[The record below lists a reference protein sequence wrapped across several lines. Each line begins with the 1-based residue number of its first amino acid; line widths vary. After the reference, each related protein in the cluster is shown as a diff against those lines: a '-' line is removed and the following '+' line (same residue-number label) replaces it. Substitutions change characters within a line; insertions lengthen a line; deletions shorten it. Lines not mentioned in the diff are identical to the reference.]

1 MDNLTERFHGLD
13 DVVVPDVWTD
23 AASRTPRPL
32 ERPPLGARLAVMGF
46 AAIIAIG
53 GLAFAFSALREGA
66 PSVAPITSP
75 LPSSIGSDAPVMI
88 VHGELESVLRRL
100 WTESALID
108 ELEGEVQ
115 AAFDGLQVLNDEI
128 GTGIPTEEQAKRRA
142 SLKALIARFEESVG
156 ARSALTETLRARVE
170 WLRERRD
177 QLVSEADS
185 ALFPT
190 TAIVTCT
197 GDGEGGTSVSTP
209 AVLAENGQ
217 VRIRVMNALSNE
229 LVFLD
234 LGTRGAPI
242 EVAAG
247 GEVEHVLDV
256 GIPQVLE
263 IVCTYDTPPQTWQR
277 PAHHLTVVERG

>member
-23 AASRTPRPL
+23 AASRTPRPH

-46 AAIIAIG
+46 AAIIAVG
-53 GLAFAFSALREGA
+53 GLGFAFSALREGA
-66 PSVAPITSP
+66 TSVGPATSP
-75 LPSSIGSDAPVMI
+75 TPSLIGSDAPVMI
-88 VHGELESVLRRL
+88 LHGALESALHRL
-100 WTESALID
+100 WTELALID

-128 GTGIPTEEQAKRRA
+128 GTGIPTEEQEKRRA
-142 SLKALIARFEESVG
+142 GLQALIARFEESVG
-156 ARSALTETLRARVE
+156 ARSALTEALRARVE

-177 QLVSEADS
+177 QLVSDS
-185 ALFPT
+185 DPAIFPT
-190 TAIVTCT
+190 TATVTCT

-229 LVFLD
+229 LMFLD

-247 GEVEHVLDV
+247 GEVEHVLQI
-256 GIPQVLE
+256 GTPQVLKV
-263 IVCTYDTPPQTWQR
+263 VCTFDTPPRTWQR